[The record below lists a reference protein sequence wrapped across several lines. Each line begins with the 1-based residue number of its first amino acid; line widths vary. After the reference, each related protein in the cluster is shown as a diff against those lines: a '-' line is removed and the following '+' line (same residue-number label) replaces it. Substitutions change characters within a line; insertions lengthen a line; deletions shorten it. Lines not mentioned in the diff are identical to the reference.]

1 MVSGSFS
8 SPSPGILSGGCY
20 RNPLVTGELGRLP
33 FTVSGE
39 PSGGGSMRELT
50 RHNVTQIHHPEAD
63 GRQRGWFLCGLWLP
77 FWIIKAV
84 TNGQKGA

>member
-1 MVSGSFS
+1 
-8 SPSPGILSGGCY
+8 
-20 RNPLVTGELGRLP
+20 
-33 FTVSGE
+33 
-39 PSGGGSMRELT
+39 MRELT